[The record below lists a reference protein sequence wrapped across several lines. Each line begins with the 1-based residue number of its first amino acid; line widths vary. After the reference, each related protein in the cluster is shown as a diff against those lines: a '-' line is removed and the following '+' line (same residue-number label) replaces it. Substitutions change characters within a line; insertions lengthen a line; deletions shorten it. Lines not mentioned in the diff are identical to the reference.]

1 MNAKQFYDTV
11 CKMRQAQKM
20 YFKMRTR
27 QHLEE
32 AKRLE
37 KIIDDEIFR
46 VTAIERGKMSL
57 FGD

>member
-1 MNAKQFYDTV
+1 
-11 CKMRQAQKM
+11 MRQAQKM

-46 VTAIERGKMSL
+46 VTEIERGKISL